1 MGSLIHSVHRP
12 VKIFLPAILILVL
25 LQYWI
30 WQPPHW
36 VHHLGPMLSQIHH
49 HSHHSDHTH
58 GQTTQSG
65 ESHQQQVDEECL
77 ALGCAGS
84 RKFVAFQNSLPFFN
98 HSRLKILGCLTQMK
112 FLLFTMPSFSLRFPP
127 GARRGTTASDPKHFL
142 EDLSESGGHPKYL

>member
-1 MGSLIHSVHRP
+1 MIHPILAQMGSLIHSVHRP

-77 ALGCAGS
+77 ALGCASS
-84 RKFVAFQNSLPFFN
+84 RKFLALQNSVPFFEPFAFEN
-98 HSRLKILGCLTQMK
+98 SGLPYPDEVSFVNNAI
-112 FLLFTMPSFSLRFPP
+112 FLPSIPTRGPP
-127 GARRGTTASDPKHFL
+127 RSNL
-142 EDLSESGGHPKYL
+142 V

>member
-1 MGSLIHSVHRP
+1 MAQMGSLIHSVLRP

-84 RKFVAFQNSLPFFN
+84 RKFVAPQNSLPFFERFAFEN
-98 HSRLKILGCLTQMK
+98 HGLPYPDEVLYVNHAI
-112 FLLFTMPSFSLRFPP
+112 FLPSIPTRGPP
-127 GARRGTTASDPKHFL
+127 RNNWV
-142 EDLSESGGHPKYL
+142 

>member
-1 MGSLIHSVHRP
+1 MIPSILTQMGSLIHSVHRP
-12 VKIFLPAILILVL
+12 VKIYLPAILILVL
-25 LQYWI
+25 LQYCI

-65 ESHQQQVDEECL
+65 ESHQQQVDEECI

-84 RKFVAFQNSLPFFN
+84 RKFVAPQNSLLFYQLFAFENPGLPYPDEVPFFKN
-98 HSRLKILGCLTQMK
+98 AIFLPSIPSRG
-112 FLLFTMPSFSLRFPP
+112 PP
-127 GARRGTTASDPKHFL
+127 RNSWV
-142 EDLSESGGHPKYL
+142 

>member
-1 MGSLIHSVHRP
+1 MFPPILAQMGSLIHSVHRP

-84 RKFVAFQNSLPFFN
+84 RKFVAFQNSLLFFQSFAFENPGLPYPDEVPFIQHAIF
-98 HSRLKILGCLTQMK
+98 
-112 FLLFTMPSFSLRFPP
+112 FPSIPTRGPP
-127 GARRGTTASDPKHFL
+127 RNNCV
-142 EDLSESGGHPKYL
+142 